1 MEIVENKAVL
11 LKVRDPDRITSV
23 IPKSKLMY
31 SEGENYHEV
40 LVHWG
45 LDEMQVLKNLKVQN
59 VPSPIKGKYV
69 WPGQFKPFDHQKETS
84 SFLTLHRRA
93 FVFNEQGTG
102 KTASAIWAA
111 DYLINL
117 GYIKRVLIVCPLSI
131 MDAAWRADLFTF
143 AIHRRVDI
151 AYGHKDKRKK
161 VIEGN
166 AEFVIINYDGI
177 EIVHEA
183 IANADFDLIIVD
195 EANAY
200 KNPTTNRWKLFNALI
215 KPHTWLWMMT
225 GTPAAQSPVDAYGI
239 AKLVNPAGVPKF
251 FSHFRD
257 QVMQKITMFKWIPK
271 LNSEEIVHGVLQPAI
286 RYTKE
291 ECLDLP
297 EITYQT
303 REVPLTAQQQ
313 KYYDLLRK
321 QMLVHAAG
329 EEITTINAAANLNKL
344 LQLSSGAV
352 YSDTGEIVEFDA
364 SNRLKV
370 LKEVIDESSHKVLVF
385 APFRHA
391 IEVIRD
397 SLEKDGYTVDLIHGG
412 VPVNK
417 RTEIFKKFQETPFPR
432 VLIIQPQ
439 AASHGVTLH
448 AANTIVWWGP
458 ITSYETYAQANARV
472 HRSGQKNPCTVIK
485 LRGSSVEKKLYE
497 ALQNKQD
504 IQGSIMAL
512 YGELLS

>member
-1 MEIVENKAVL
+1 MEIIDNKAVL
-11 LKVRDPDRITSV
+11 LKVRDPERITSV
-23 IPKSKLMY
+23 IPKSRLMTTV
-31 SEGENYHEV
+31 SENHHEV

-45 LDEMQVLKNLKVQN
+45 LEEMQVLKNLKIQK

-69 WPGQFKPFDHQKETS
+69 WPGQYKPFEHQKETS
-84 SFLTLHRRA
+84 AFLTLHRRA

-111 DYLINL
+111 DYLMNVGL
-117 GYIKRVLIVCPLSI
+117 IKRVLIVCPLSI

-143 AIHRRVDI
+143 AIHRKVDT
-151 AYGHKDKRKK
+151 AYGNREKRQKI
-161 VIEGN
+161 VQGD

-177 EIVHEA
+177 EIVAKEIEEA
-183 IANADFDLIIVD
+183 AFDLIIVD

-200 KNPTTNRWKLFNALI
+200 KNPTTNRWKVFNSLI
-215 KPHTWLWMMT
+215 KPTTWLWMMT

-239 AKLVNPAGVPKF
+239 AKLVNPTEVPKF
-251 FSHFRD
+251 YSHFRD
-257 QVMQKITMFKWIPK
+257 QVMQKISMFKWIPK
-271 LNSEEIVHGVLQPAI
+271 PNSEDVVHKLLQPAI

-291 ECLDLP
+291 QCLDLP

-303 REVPLTAQQQ
+303 REVPLTSQQQ
-313 KYYDLLRK
+313 KYYDILRK
-321 QMLVHAAG
+321 QMLVKAAG

-344 LQLSSGAV
+344 LQLSCGAV

-370 LKEVIDESSHKVLVF
+370 LKEVIDESSHKVLIFV
-385 APFRHA
+385 PFRHA
-391 IEVIRD
+391 IEVIRE
-397 SLEKDGYTVDLIHGG
+397 SLEQDGYTVDLIHGG

-417 RTEIFKKFQETPFPR
+417 RTDIFKKFQETPNPR

-472 HRSGQKNPCTVIK
+472 HRSGQKNPCTVIRLK
-485 LRGSSVEKKLYE
+485 GSGVEKKLYE